1 MDLQLFSIEHA
12 PRAVP
17 AWELILEDL
26 GKPTPDRIA
35 RALGIGRS
43 TVYRWSQHDQ
53 APRVA
58 CLALFWLTRWGHSL
72 IHTQATNSA
81 ILAAQLARSLAEDR
95 AALQRRLNQATRGQA
110 EALAEGHAPALP
122 AIDWPPLEG
131 PIDGHEQA
139 STTTRRTWENDRASD
154 LLELRQGQPYR
165 AACGQPNSP
174 APRAGLV
181 PSPNPGPARLA
192 PRQASGPVKSAGLQ
206 GAHGPPRRPPWASR
220 EQPSGPPTSLPL
232 ADQAATR
239 PGTPASAPPPV
250 GDLSGAA
257 APAPTSAAPCMEPG
271 QRVFTAL
278 VQATTRPPQRSK
290 R

>member
-17 AWELILEDL
+17 AWELIIEDL

-43 TVYRWSQHDQ
+43 TVYRWSQHGQ

-81 ILAAQLARSLAEDR
+81 MLAAQLARSLDEDR
-95 AALQRRLNQATRGQA
+95 AALQRRLNQATQGQA
-110 EALAEGHAPALP
+110 DALAGTAPALQTI
-122 AIDWPPLEG
+122 AWPSLEG
-131 PIDGHEQA
+131 LNEGAAQA
-139 STTTRRTWENDRASD
+139 PTTARRTPGYAGACH

-174 APRAGLV
+174 ALRDGLQ
-181 PSPNPGPARLA
+181 PSPNPGPAKLA
-192 PRQASGPVKSAGLQ
+192 PRQAQGSVKSAGLE
-206 GAHGPPRRPPWASR
+206 GAQAPPRRTERASR
-220 EQPSGPPTSLPL
+220 DQPSAPPTSLPL
-232 ADQAATR
+232 ADQEATR
-239 PGTPASAPPPV
+239 PGTPASAPTPV

-257 APAPTSAAPCMEPG
+257 APAPTSAGPCIKPG
-271 QRVFTAL
+271 KSVFAAL
-278 VQATTRPPQRSK
+278 IQATTNPPHRSK